1 MATPAR
7 GFEAR
12 TAPARGRPRRLGRLV
27 LGLGGALLA
36 LVPVFVEDLY
46 FLHIFIL
53 VFYFAYLGTAWS
65 LVGLAG
71 QLSIGHA
78 AFLGIGGYASTLLF
92 TDAGLTPWLGMW
104 VGALLAAAVG
114 VIIGYPT
121 FRLRGPYFALT
132 TIAMA
137 EILRIYVETNEV
149 GPLGIKLRGA
159 MGLLV
164 PPRGDAPALFQFMG
178 KEPYYYIALAMMVA
192 AIAISYA
199 INRTRL
205 GYFLAAI
212 RSDRDAA
219 ESLGINITR
228 CNLIAMAIS
237 CFLTAIGGTF
247 YAQYFRYINPERG
260 MGLSMSIEIV
270 LVGVVGGW
278 QTVLGPTIGSILLSP
293 ISEIIRAELGGT
305 YGGLHLV
312 LYGLVL
318 MSVIL
323 FLPKGLNDPLVA
335 ALGRLETRLWP
346 RRPEPVVS
354 ASPDPD
360 RAPGEPGG

>member
-1 MATPAR
+1 MTTPVQGVTPRA
-7 GFEAR
+7 
-12 TAPARGRPRRLGRLV
+12 APSRPRAGRLGWIL
-27 LGLGGALLA
+27 LGLGAVVLSAVPLL
-36 LVPVFVEDLY
+36 VQDLY
-46 FLHIFIL
+46 FLHVFIL

-65 LVGLAG
+65 LVGMAG
-71 QLSIGHA
+71 QLSFGHA

-92 TDAGLTPWLGMW
+92 VDLGVTPWLGMW
-104 VGALLAAAVG
+104 VGAVTAAAVG

-149 GPLGIKLRGA
+149 GPFGIKLRGA
-159 MGLLV
+159 MGLLL
-164 PPRGDAPALFQFMG
+164 PPRGDSPALFQFIG
-178 KEPYYYIALAMMVA
+178 KEPYYYIALVMMA
-192 AIAISYA
+192 GAIAISYA

-205 GYFLAAI
+205 GYYLAAI

-219 ESLGINITR
+219 ESLGISITR

-237 CFLTAIGGTF
+237 CFLTALGGTF

-260 MGLSMSIEIV
+260 MGLTMSIEIV

-278 QTVLGPTIGSILLSP
+278 QTVLGPTIGSILLTP

-305 YGGLHLV
+305 YAGLHLL

-318 MSVIL
+318 MIVIL
-323 FLPKGLNDPLVA
+323 FLPKGLNDPVIGVLRRIEARIWPPRPLVGA
-335 ALGRLETRLWP
+335 SS
-346 RRPEPVVS
+346 RPD
-354 ASPDPD
+354 SPPEGS
-360 RAPGEPGG
+360 RG

>member
-1 MATPAR
+1 MATPVR

-12 TAPARGRPRRLGRLV
+12 TVPSRARPRRLGWII
-27 LGLGGALLA
+27 LGLGGVLLPV
-36 LVPVFVEDLY
+36 VPLFVQDLY

-53 VFYFAYLGTAWS
+53 VFYFGYLGTAWS
-65 LVGLAG
+65 LVGMAG
-71 QLSIGHA
+71 QLSFGHA

-92 TDAGLTPWLGMW
+92 ADFGLTPWLGMW
-104 VGALLAAAVG
+104 VGALTAAVVG
-114 VIIGYPT
+114 VLIGYPT

-149 GPLGIKLRGA
+149 GPFGIKLRGA

-178 KEPYYYIALAMMVA
+178 KEPYYYIALAMMCG

-205 GYFLAAI
+205 GYYLAAI

-237 CFLTAIGGTF
+237 CFLTAVGGTF

-305 YGGLHLV
+305 YAGLHLL

-318 MSVIL
+318 MIVIL
-323 FLPKGLNDPLVA
+323 FLPKGLNDPVMG
-335 ALGRLETRLWP
+335 ALGRIEARLWP
-346 RRPEPVVS
+346 RPPERAVG
-354 ASPDPD
+354 ASPRPD

>member
-1 MATPAR
+1 MSTQVP
-7 GFEAR
+7 GSTER
-12 TAPARGRPRRLGRLV
+12 TAPARSRPLYLGWII
-27 LGLGGALLA
+27 LGLGFVFFL
-36 LVPVFVEDLY
+36 LVPRFLEDFY

-65 LVGLAG
+65 LVGMAG

-78 AFLGIGGYASTLLF
+78 AFLGMGGYISTLLF
-92 TDAGLTPWLGMW
+92 MDLGVTPWLGMW
-104 VGALLAAAVG
+104 VGAITATVVG

-137 EILRIYVETNEV
+137 EILRIYVENTEV
-149 GPLGIKLRGA
+149 GPFGVQLRGA

-164 PPRGDAPALFQFMG
+164 PPRGHSPAVFQFFG
-178 KEPYYYIALAMMVA
+178 KETYYYIALGMMCVA
-192 AIAISYA
+192 IIISYV

-205 GYFLAAI
+205 GFYLSAI

-219 ESLGINITR
+219 ESLGINITKF
-228 CNLIAMAIS
+228 NLIVMAIS
-237 CFLTAIGGTF
+237 CFLTALGGTF

-260 MGLSMSIEIV
+260 MGLTMSIEIV

-293 ISEIIRAELGGT
+293 TSEIIRGEFGGT
-305 YGGLHLV
+305 YAGLHLL

-318 MSVIL
+318 MIVVL
-323 FLPKGLNDPLVA
+323 FLPKGLNDPIMGL
-335 ALGRLETRLWP
+335 LRKLQSKIWP
-346 RRPEPVVS
+346 RQQEPIIAPPQGS
-354 ASPDPD
+354 GLPPPD
-360 RAPGEPGG
+360 

>member
-1 MATPAR
+1 MTTPVQGVTPRA
-7 GFEAR
+7 
-12 TAPARGRPRRLGRLV
+12 APSRPRARRLGWIL
-27 LGLGGALLA
+27 LGLGAVVLST
-36 LVPVFVEDLY
+36 VPLFMQDLY
-46 FLHIFIL
+46 FLHVFIL

-65 LVGLAG
+65 LVGMAG
-71 QLSIGHA
+71 QLSFGHA

-92 TDAGLTPWLGMW
+92 VDLGVTPWLGMW
-104 VGALLAAAVG
+104 VGAVTAAAVG

-149 GPLGIKLRGA
+149 GPFGIKLRGA
-159 MGLLV
+159 MGLLL
-164 PPRGDAPALFQFMG
+164 PPRGDSPALFQFIG
-178 KEPYYYIALAMMVA
+178 KEPYYYIALVMMA
-192 AIAISYA
+192 GAIAISYA

-205 GYFLAAI
+205 GYYLAAI

-237 CFLTAIGGTF
+237 CFLTALGGTF

-260 MGLSMSIEIV
+260 MGLTMSIEIV

-278 QTVLGPTIGSILLSP
+278 QTVLGPTIGSILLTP

-305 YGGLHLV
+305 YAGLHLL

-318 MSVIL
+318 MIVIL
-323 FLPKGLNDPLVA
+323 FLPKGLNDPVIGVLRRIEA
-335 ALGRLETRLWP
+335 RLWP
-346 RRPEPVVS
+346 PRPLVG
-354 ASPDPD
+354 ASPRPD
-360 RAPGEPGG
+360 SPPEGSRG